1 MAYDNRGNL
10 TQVVD
15 SLKRRINFTYDANNN
30 LISVSMN
37 GKKERLKNHYD
48 VRKINCNR
56 KLYERKFMDNL
67 R

>member
-37 GKKERLKNHYD
+37 GKRTFEESL
-48 VRKINCNR
+48 
-56 KLYERKFMDNL
+56 
-67 R
+67 